1 VVTSTSLQNT
11 ALALEYLSGG
21 GEMGARTRALDW
33 SKTAIGPFTDW
44 PQSLRSAVSLLLPSK
59 AQIILF
65 WGPEFVVFYNDAYRP
80 VFGAKHPQALGL
92 TGREAWSEIW
102 DSVLH
107 ELLAGVVR
115 TGEAFHAKDRLFLL
129 ERNGFIEETYFDVS
143 YDPVR
148 DESGRVGGVFC
159 IVTETTGRVYGERQ
173 LALLRD
179 LAARNAAARTVHD
192 ACVRAMETL
201 AAQPEEI
208 PFALVYLDDTLR
220 ASTPDAQTALL
231 ASRPEHTRQLD
242 LLRPAGAGTGK
253 LRVGL
258 NPRRPDDERYQSF
271 LSLVA
276 SQISTAIANAE
287 AYENERSRAESLAE
301 LDRAKTAFF
310 SNVSHEFRTPLTLM
324 LGPIDEL
331 LARGDPQSRELL
343 SVVQRNGQRLLKLVN
358 VLLDFARIEAG
369 RTQASYRPT
378 DVAAL
383 TADLASNFRAACDRA
398 GLRLE
403 VLCRGPVR
411 AWVDQEMWE
420 KIVLNL
426 LSNAFKFTLAGSIT
440 VTLAEAGE
448 RFRLSVADTGIGMP
462 HASLDRVFDR
472 FHRVEGARGRSHEGS
487 GIGLALVQ
495 ELVKLHGGS
504 IGVTSE
510 LGRGTVFM
518 VEVPLGNTHLP
529 RERLVE
535 HDDERIPGVRADTYV
550 AEALGWLPGTDP
562 ATPLTPLKPPVHSA
576 GRVLIADDNAD
587 LRDYVGRLLS
597 EHFDVEVVSD
607 GEEALEAARAR
618 RPDVIV
624 TDVMMPNLDGFGLIR
639 ALREDPD
646 LRTVPVL
653 VLSARAGE
661 EARLEGLHR
670 GADDYLVK
678 PFSARELQGRVAAL
692 RQSDDIRRRALEAL
706 RQSSAQVK
714 ALLDHAPL
722 GAFMLDADFRICEVN
737 PVALPAFGNI
747 PGGVHGRDFAEVMRI
762 LWEPQYAEEVI
773 RTFRHTLETGES
785 YHAPER
791 AEKRRD
797 RGVVEYYEWR
807 IDPIPQPDGR
817 NGVVCYFRDI
827 SAQVLARK
835 ALEYTHEKLREADR
849 RKNEFLATLSH
860 ELRNPLAPLRN
871 ALQIMRHQGDDT
883 AAMLPLR
890 EIMERQLNSLV
901 RLVDDLLEMS
911 RITSGTLELRRE
923 RVELSAVVRN
933 AVETSAPVI
942 QSGQHRLDISL
953 PGEALWIEGDP
964 VRLAQILSNLLNN
977 AAKYTPEAGSI
988 AVDARRDGETLVIGV
1003 RDNGIGIAADGL
1015 ARIFEMFSREGRDDV
1030 RAQGGLG
1037 IGLTL
1042 SRRLAEMH
1050 GGSIEARSPGIGLGA
1065 EFLVRLPLASAAAAS
1080 ATQERRFRL
1089 AAPMHVLIVDDNRD
1103 AASSLGMLLRM
1114 LGVEVTQAHDGPSA
1128 IEAFAFGDPAVVLL
1142 DIGMPGMDGYEVART
1157 LRARYPNRRPAIVA
1171 LTGWAQEDDRRKAR
1185 DAGID
1190 YHLVKPADL
1199 AELQELL
1206 TNVANNRL
1214 RDDIVAQS

>member
-1 VVTSTSLQNT
+1 
-11 ALALEYLSGG
+11 
-21 GEMGARTRALDW
+21 
-33 SKTAIGPFTDW
+33 
-44 PQSLRSAVSLLLPSK
+44 
-59 AQIILF
+59 
-65 WGPEFVVFYNDAYRP
+65 
-80 VFGAKHPQALGL
+80 
-92 TGREAWSEIW
+92 
-102 DSVLH
+102 
-107 ELLAGVVR
+107 
-115 TGEAFHAKDRLFLL
+115 
-129 ERNGFIEETYFDVS
+129 
-143 YDPVR
+143 
-148 DESGRVGGVFC
+148 
-159 IVTETTGRVYGERQ
+159 
-173 LALLRD
+173 
-179 LAARNAAARTVHD
+179 
-192 ACVRAMETL
+192 
-201 AAQPEEI
+201 
-208 PFALVYLDDTLR
+208 
-220 ASTPDAQTALL
+220 
-231 ASRPEHTRQLD
+231 
-242 LLRPAGAGTGK
+242 
-253 LRVGL
+253 
-258 NPRRPDDERYQSF
+258 
-271 LSLVA
+271 
-276 SQISTAIANAE
+276 
-287 AYENERSRAESLAE
+287 
-301 LDRAKTAFF
+301 
-310 SNVSHEFRTPLTLM
+310 
-324 LGPIDEL
+324 
-331 LARGDPQSRELL
+331 
-343 SVVQRNGQRLLKLVN
+343 
-358 VLLDFARIEAG
+358 
-369 RTQASYRPT
+369 
-378 DVAAL
+378 
-383 TADLASNFRAACDRA
+383 
-398 GLRLE
+398 
-403 VLCRGPVR
+403 
-411 AWVDQEMWE
+411 
-420 KIVLNL
+420 
-426 LSNAFKFTLAGSIT
+426 
-440 VTLAEAGE
+440 
-448 RFRLSVADTGIGMP
+448 
-462 HASLDRVFDR
+462 
-472 FHRVEGARGRSHEGS
+472 
-487 GIGLALVQ
+487 VQ

-504 IGVTSE
+504 ISVTSE
-510 LGRGTVFM
+510 LGHGTVFT
-518 VEVPLGNTHLP
+518 VEVPLGNAHLP

-535 HDDERIPGVRADTYV
+535 QHDEPAPSARADSYV
-550 AEALGWLPGTDP
+550 AEALGWLPGSDLATRVTPP
-562 ATPLTPLKPPVHSA
+562 AQSA

-597 EHFDVEVVSD
+597 EHYDVEVVSD
-607 GEEALEAARAR
+607 GEQALEAARAR

-639 ALREDPD
+639 ALREDRD

-722 GAFMLDADFRICEVN
+722 GAFMLDADFRIREVN
-737 PVALPAFGNI
+737 PVALPTFGDI
-747 PGGVHGRDFAEVMRI
+747 PGGVDGCDFADVMRI
-762 LWEPQYAEEVI
+762 LWEPGYAEEVI
-773 RTFRHTLETGES
+773 RTFRHTLQTGES
-785 YHAPER
+785 YYAPEH

-797 RGVVEYYEWR
+797 RGVVEFYEWR

-933 AVETSAPVI
+933 AVETSEPVI
-942 QSGQHRLDISL
+942 RSGQHRLDISL

-988 AVDARRDGETLVIGV
+988 AVDARRDGDTVVIGV

-1065 EFLVRLPLASAAAAS
+1065 EFLVRLPLAPAAAAS
-1080 ATQERRFRL
+1080 ASQEKRFRL
-1089 AAPMHVLIVDDNRD
+1089 AAPMRVLIVDDNRD
-1103 AASSLGMLLRM
+1103 AATSLGMLLRM

-1171 LTGWAQEDDRRKAR
+1171 VTGWAQEDDRRKAR

-1206 TNVANNRL
+1206 TTIANSPERVPERVSQN
-1214 RDDIVAQS
+1214 A